1 MMGAGMRYLGQGV
14 VYAVFAA
21 TVWYFSIAPVYT
33 HLEGGMS
40 VIRLTF
46 AHAAKHKGECRTLS
60 SKELSKLAPNMR
72 QPRVCPRERVPIYVE
87 LDLDGEKVFK
97 ATLPPTGLSG
107 DGSAKVYKRFPVV
120 AGAHQIAVRLRDSA
134 RESGFDYEASR
145 DVKLSEGQN
154 FTIDFK
160 APMGGFIFE

>member
-1 MMGAGMRYLGQGV
+1 MMGVVMRYLGQGV
-14 VYAVFAA
+14 VYAVFAV

-33 HLEGGMS
+33 HLEDGMS

-46 AHAAKHKGECRTLS
+46 AHAAKPKGECRTLS

-107 DGSAKVYKRFPVV
+107 DGSAKIYKRFPVV
-120 AGAHQIAVRLRDSA
+120 AGTHQIAVRLRDSA
-134 RESGFDYEASR
+134 RETGFDYEASR
-145 DVKLSEGQN
+145 DVKLIEGQN

>member
-1 MMGAGMRYLGQGV
+1 MMETAVRYIGQGV

-21 TVWYFSIAPVYT
+21 TVWYFSLSPTYV
-33 HLEGGMS
+33 HLGPEKA

-46 AHAAKHKGECRTLS
+46 AHAAKHKGACRTLS
-60 SKELSKLAPNMR
+60 SKELMKMAPNMR

-87 LDLDGEKVFK
+87 FDLDGKTVHR
-97 ATLPPTGLSG
+97 ASLPPTGLAG
-107 DGSAKVYKRFPVV
+107 DGSGKIYKVFPVV
-120 AGAHQIAVRLRDSA
+120 AGSHKIAVRLRDST
-134 RESGFDYEASR
+134 RQTGFDYKAAR
-145 DVKLSEGQN
+145 DVILSKGQN